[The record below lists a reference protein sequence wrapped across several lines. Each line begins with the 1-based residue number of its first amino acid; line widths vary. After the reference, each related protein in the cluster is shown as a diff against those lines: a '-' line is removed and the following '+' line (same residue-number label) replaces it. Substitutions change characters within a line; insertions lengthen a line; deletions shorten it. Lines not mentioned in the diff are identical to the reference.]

1 MIHILQSVSNMD
13 RGGIESMLMN
23 YYRHLDRTRF
33 QFDFLVN
40 KKKPGFF
47 DDEIRALGG
56 RIFQS
61 PGVAP
66 QNYPAYLRSMQ
77 QLLAQHP
84 EIKVL
89 HAHNEA
95 MQLFALEGAKK
106 AGLPVR
112 IAHAHNTR
120 LPKDAKLPIKW
131 FCKQF
136 IPGAATDYWA
146 CGREAGIYYFG
157 QQAWEA
163 RGVTLRNAIDLERFG
178 YRPQVRAKLRAEYGL
193 NGKLVVGCVARFMVQ
208 KNHTRLLDIF
218 AALKKVRPDSCLLL
232 VGEGE
237 LRAELEAKA
246 ARLGIAQDVKFLGVQ
261 SDTSVWYQA
270 MDVFVMPSLFEGLP
284 VVGMEAQ
291 ASGLPCVFSTGVTEE
306 VLLRPDSCRISLEQP
321 DEAWAAVLKD
331 ADRNLPDRAQA
342 AVGIYA
348 MRRKWFKS
356 LVMNITYLPILNPE
370 IVTGVSML
378 LLFVSFGNGIQKFN
392 NWIGGTALS
401 FLQLP
406 EMQLGF
412 VTLII
417 AHVTFCT
424 PYVILNVLP
433 KLRQMDRFTFEAAQ
447 DLGCSP
453 KLAFYKVVIPEI
465 MPGMVSGFLMAFTY
479 SLDDF
484 VISYFVSSASSQTL
498 PVTIFSMVRKRV
510 SPEINALT
518 AIIFVVVLA
527 LLLLS
532 NYYSARK
539 EKQMMRK
546 EEPAA

>member
-66 QNYPAYLRSMQ
+66 QSYLAYLRSMQ
-77 QLLAQHP
+77 QLLTQHP

-146 CGREAGIYYFG
+146 CGRAAGIYYFG
-157 QQAWEA
+157 QSAWDA
-163 RGVTLRNAIDLERFG
+163 RGVTLRNAIDLDRFG

-193 NGKLVVGCVARFMVQ
+193 NDKLVVGCVARLMAQ

-218 AALKKVRPDSCLLL
+218 AALKKV
-232 VGEGE
+232 
-237 LRAELEAKA
+237 
-246 ARLGIAQDVKFLGVQ
+246 
-261 SDTSVWYQA
+261 
-270 MDVFVMPSLFEGLP
+270 
-284 VVGMEAQ
+284 
-291 ASGLPCVFSTGVTEE
+291 
-306 VLLRPDSCRISLEQP
+306 RPDSCRISLEQP

-342 AVGIYA
+342 AAQVRAAWYDIRQETLRLQQLY
-348 MRRKWFKS
+348 
-356 LVMNITYLPILNPE
+356 
-370 IVTGVSML
+370 TG
-378 LLFVSFGNGIQKFN
+378 
-392 NWIGGTALS
+392 
-401 FLQLP
+401 
-406 EMQLGF
+406 
-412 VTLII
+412 LIAKRGA
-417 AHVTFCT
+417 AH
-424 PYVILNVLP
+424 
-433 KLRQMDRFTFEAAQ
+433 A
-447 DLGCSP
+447 
-453 KLAFYKVVIPEI
+453 
-465 MPGMVSGFLMAFTY
+465 
-479 SLDDF
+479 
-484 VISYFVSSASSQTL
+484 
-498 PVTIFSMVRKRV
+498 
-510 SPEINALT
+510 
-518 AIIFVVVLA
+518 
-527 LLLLS
+527 
-532 NYYSARK
+532 
-539 EKQMMRK
+539 
-546 EEPAA
+546 

>member
-66 QNYPAYLRSMQ
+66 QSYPAYLRSMQ

-157 QQAWEA
+157 QSAWDA
-163 RGVTLRNAIDLERFG
+163 RGVTLRNAIDLDRFG

-193 NGKLVVGCVARFMVQ
+193 NDKLVVGCVARLMAQ

-237 LRAELEAKA
+237 LRLVMLSAMG
-246 ARLGIAQDVKFLGVQ
+246 LGALLYVLAL
-261 SDTSVWYQA
+261 S
-270 MDVFVMPSLFEGLP
+270 P
-284 VVGMEAQ
+284 
-291 ASGLPCVFSTGVTEE
+291 
-306 VLLRPDSCRISLEQP
+306 LLRPLWDFWLSAAAATARLLWRPVSWMAALAKKIAAAGKKAFPFRRKCAMIKKKTAKEASTHGTEEKSGAPHQP
-321 DEAWAAVLKD
+321 RPGA
-331 ADRNLPDRAQA
+331 ADRRAGDLSGYRA
-342 AVGIYA
+342 D
-348 MRRKWFKS
+348 
-356 LVMNITYLPILNPE
+356 T
-370 IVTGVSML
+370 
-378 LLFVSFGNGIQKFN
+378 
-392 NWIGGTALS
+392 GGTAP
-401 FLQLP
+401 QRG
-406 EMQLGF
+406 Q
-412 VTLII
+412 
-417 AHVTFCT
+417 
-424 PYVILNVLP
+424 
-433 KLRQMDRFTFEAAQ
+433 AAA
-447 DLGCSP
+447 GG
-453 KLAFYKVVIPEI
+453 A
-465 MPGMVSGFLMAFTY
+465 GA
-479 SLDDF
+479 
-484 VISYFVSSASSQTL
+484 
-498 PVTIFSMVRKRV
+498 
-510 SPEINALT
+510 
-518 AIIFVVVLA
+518 
-527 LLLLS
+527 
-532 NYYSARK
+532 
-539 EKQMMRK
+539 
-546 EEPAA
+546 PAANADPGEPGAGVRSGQEGRRGIHQGSGA

>member
-66 QNYPAYLRSMQ
+66 QSYPAYLRSMQ

-157 QQAWEA
+157 QSAWDA
-163 RGVTLRNAIDLERFG
+163 RGVTLRNAIDLDRFG
-178 YRPQVRAKLRAEYGL
+178 YRPEVRAKLRAEYGL
-193 NGKLVVGCVARFMVQ
+193 NDKLVVGCVARLMAQ

-218 AALKKVRPDSCLLL
+218 AALKKVRPD
-232 VGEGE
+232 
-237 LRAELEAKA
+237 
-246 ARLGIAQDVKFLGVQ
+246 I
-261 SDTSVWYQA
+261 
-270 MDVFVMPSLFEGLP
+270 
-284 VVGMEAQ
+284 
-291 ASGLPCVFSTGVTEE
+291 
-306 VLLRPDSCRISLEQP
+306 CRISLEQP

-342 AVGIYA
+342 AAQVRAAGYDIRQETLRLQQLY
-348 MRRKWFKS
+348 
-356 LVMNITYLPILNPE
+356 
-370 IVTGVSML
+370 TG
-378 LLFVSFGNGIQKFN
+378 
-392 NWIGGTALS
+392 
-401 FLQLP
+401 
-406 EMQLGF
+406 
-412 VTLII
+412 LIAKRGA
-417 AHVTFCT
+417 AH
-424 PYVILNVLP
+424 
-433 KLRQMDRFTFEAAQ
+433 A
-447 DLGCSP
+447 
-453 KLAFYKVVIPEI
+453 
-465 MPGMVSGFLMAFTY
+465 
-479 SLDDF
+479 
-484 VISYFVSSASSQTL
+484 
-498 PVTIFSMVRKRV
+498 
-510 SPEINALT
+510 
-518 AIIFVVVLA
+518 
-527 LLLLS
+527 
-532 NYYSARK
+532 
-539 EKQMMRK
+539 
-546 EEPAA
+546 

>member
-66 QNYPAYLRSMQ
+66 QSYPAYLRSMQ

-112 IAHAHNTR
+112 IAHAHNTC

-157 QQAWEA
+157 QSAWDA
-163 RGVTLRNAIDLERFG
+163 RGVTLRNAIDLDRFG

-193 NGKLVVGCVARFMVQ
+193 NDKLVVGCVARLM
-208 KNHTRLLDIF
+208 
-218 AALKKVRPDSCLLL
+218 
-232 VGEGE
+232 
-237 LRAELEAKA
+237 
-246 ARLGIAQDVKFLGVQ
+246 ARRTTPACW
-261 SDTSVWYQA
+261 TS
-270 MDVFVMPSLFEGLP
+270 
-284 VVGMEAQ
+284 
-291 ASGLPCVFSTGVTEE
+291 
-306 VLLRPDSCRISLEQP
+306 LRP
-321 DEAWAAVLKD
+321 
-331 ADRNLPDRAQA
+331 
-342 AVGIYA
+342 
-348 MRRKWFKS
+348 
-356 LVMNITYLPILNPE
+356 
-370 IVTGVSML
+370 
-378 LLFVSFGNGIQKFN
+378 
-392 NWIGGTALS
+392 
-401 FLQLP
+401 
-406 EMQLGF
+406 
-412 VTLII
+412 
-417 AHVTFCT
+417 
-424 PYVILNVLP
+424 
-433 KLRQMDRFTFEAAQ
+433 
-447 DLGCSP
+447 
-453 KLAFYKVVIPEI
+453 
-465 MPGMVSGFLMAFTY
+465 
-479 SLDDF
+479 
-484 VISYFVSSASSQTL
+484 
-498 PVTIFSMVRKRV
+498 
-510 SPEINALT
+510 
-518 AIIFVVVLA
+518 
-527 LLLLS
+527 
-532 NYYSARK
+532 
-539 EKQMMRK
+539 
-546 EEPAA
+546 

>member
-66 QNYPAYLRSMQ
+66 QSYPAYLRSMQ

-157 QQAWEA
+157 QSAWDA
-163 RGVTLRNAIDLERFG
+163 RGVTLRNAIDLDRFG

-193 NGKLVVGCVARFMVQ
+193 NDKLVVGCVARLMAQ

-218 AALKKVRPDSCLLL
+218 AALKKV
-232 VGEGE
+232 
-237 LRAELEAKA
+237 
-246 ARLGIAQDVKFLGVQ
+246 
-261 SDTSVWYQA
+261 
-270 MDVFVMPSLFEGLP
+270 
-284 VVGMEAQ
+284 
-291 ASGLPCVFSTGVTEE
+291 
-306 VLLRPDSCRISLEQP
+306 RPDSCRISLEQP

-342 AVGIYA
+342 AAQVRAAGYDIRQETLRLQQLYT
-348 MRRKWFKS
+348 S
-356 LVMNITYLPILNPE
+356 L
-370 IVTGVSML
+370 
-378 LLFVSFGNGIQKFN
+378 
-392 NWIGGTALS
+392 
-401 FLQLP
+401 
-406 EMQLGF
+406 
-412 VTLII
+412 I
-417 AHVTFCT
+417 A
-424 PYVILNVLP
+424 
-433 KLRQMDRFTFEAAQ
+433 KRGAAH
-447 DLGCSP
+447 
-453 KLAFYKVVIPEI
+453 A
-465 MPGMVSGFLMAFTY
+465 
-479 SLDDF
+479 
-484 VISYFVSSASSQTL
+484 
-498 PVTIFSMVRKRV
+498 
-510 SPEINALT
+510 
-518 AIIFVVVLA
+518 
-527 LLLLS
+527 
-532 NYYSARK
+532 
-539 EKQMMRK
+539 
-546 EEPAA
+546 

>member
-66 QNYPAYLRSMQ
+66 QSYPAYLRSMQ

-112 IAHAHNTR
+112 IAHAHNTC

-157 QQAWEA
+157 QSAWDA
-163 RGVTLRNAIDLERFG
+163 RGVTLRNAIDLDRFG
-178 YRPQVRAKLRAEYGL
+178 YRPEVRAKLRAEYGL
-193 NGKLVVGCVARFMVQ
+193 NDKLVVGCVARLMAQ

-218 AALKKVRPDSCLLL
+218 AALKKV
-232 VGEGE
+232 
-237 LRAELEAKA
+237 
-246 ARLGIAQDVKFLGVQ
+246 
-261 SDTSVWYQA
+261 
-270 MDVFVMPSLFEGLP
+270 
-284 VVGMEAQ
+284 
-291 ASGLPCVFSTGVTEE
+291 
-306 VLLRPDSCRISLEQP
+306 RPDSCRISLEQP

-342 AVGIYA
+342 AAQVRAAGYDIRQETLRLQQLY
-348 MRRKWFKS
+348 
-356 LVMNITYLPILNPE
+356 
-370 IVTGVSML
+370 TG
-378 LLFVSFGNGIQKFN
+378 
-392 NWIGGTALS
+392 
-401 FLQLP
+401 
-406 EMQLGF
+406 
-412 VTLII
+412 LIAKRGA
-417 AHVTFCT
+417 AH
-424 PYVILNVLP
+424 
-433 KLRQMDRFTFEAAQ
+433 A
-447 DLGCSP
+447 
-453 KLAFYKVVIPEI
+453 
-465 MPGMVSGFLMAFTY
+465 
-479 SLDDF
+479 
-484 VISYFVSSASSQTL
+484 
-498 PVTIFSMVRKRV
+498 
-510 SPEINALT
+510 
-518 AIIFVVVLA
+518 
-527 LLLLS
+527 
-532 NYYSARK
+532 
-539 EKQMMRK
+539 
-546 EEPAA
+546 

>member
-66 QNYPAYLRSMQ
+66 QSYPAYLRSMQ

-157 QQAWEA
+157 QSAWDA
-163 RGVTLRNAIDLERFG
+163 RGVTLRNAIDLDRFG
-178 YRPQVRAKLRAEYGL
+178 YRPEVRAKLRAEYGL
-193 NGKLVVGCVARFMVQ
+193 NDKLVVGCVARLMAQ
-208 KNHTRLLDIF
+208 KNHTPPAGHLCGPEKG
-218 AALKKVRPDSCLLL
+218 AAGQLP
-232 VGEGE
+232 
-237 LRAELEAKA
+237 A
-246 ARLGIAQDVKFLGVQ
+246 AGGRG
-261 SDTSVWYQA
+261 
-270 MDVFVMPSLFEGLP
+270 
-284 VVGMEAQ
+284 
-291 ASGLPCVFSTGVTEE
+291 
-306 VLLRPDSCRISLEQP
+306 R
-321 DEAWAAVLKD
+321 
-331 ADRNLPDRAQA
+331 
-342 AVGIYA
+342 AVG
-348 MRRKWFKS
+348 
-356 LVMNITYLPILNPE
+356 
-370 IVTGVSML
+370 
-378 LLFVSFGNGIQKFN
+378 
-392 NWIGGTALS
+392 
-401 FLQLP
+401 
-406 EMQLGF
+406 
-412 VTLII
+412 
-417 AHVTFCT
+417 
-424 PYVILNVLP
+424 
-433 KLRQMDRFTFEAAQ
+433 
-447 DLGCSP
+447 
-453 KLAFYKVVIPEI
+453 
-465 MPGMVSGFLMAFTY
+465 
-479 SLDDF
+479 
-484 VISYFVSSASSQTL
+484 
-498 PVTIFSMVRKRV
+498 
-510 SPEINALT
+510 
-518 AIIFVVVLA
+518 
-527 LLLLS
+527 
-532 NYYSARK
+532 
-539 EKQMMRK
+539 
-546 EEPAA
+546 

>member
-47 DDEIRALGG
+47 DNEIRALGG

-66 QNYPAYLRSMQ
+66 QSYPAYLRSMQ

-157 QQAWEA
+157 QSAWDA
-163 RGVTLRNAIDLERFG
+163 RGVTLRNAIDLDRFG
-178 YRPQVRAKLRAEYGL
+178 YRPEVRAK
-193 NGKLVVGCVARFMVQ
+193 
-208 KNHTRLLDIF
+208 
-218 AALKKVRPDSCLLL
+218 
-232 VGEGE
+232 

-331 ADRNLPDRAQA
+331 ADRNLPDRVQA
-342 AVGIYA
+342 AAQVRDAGYDIRQETLRLQQLY
-348 MRRKWFKS
+348 
-356 LVMNITYLPILNPE
+356 
-370 IVTGVSML
+370 TG
-378 LLFVSFGNGIQKFN
+378 
-392 NWIGGTALS
+392 
-401 FLQLP
+401 
-406 EMQLGF
+406 
-412 VTLII
+412 LIAERGA
-417 AHVTFCT
+417 AH
-424 PYVILNVLP
+424 
-433 KLRQMDRFTFEAAQ
+433 A
-447 DLGCSP
+447 
-453 KLAFYKVVIPEI
+453 
-465 MPGMVSGFLMAFTY
+465 
-479 SLDDF
+479 
-484 VISYFVSSASSQTL
+484 
-498 PVTIFSMVRKRV
+498 
-510 SPEINALT
+510 
-518 AIIFVVVLA
+518 
-527 LLLLS
+527 
-532 NYYSARK
+532 
-539 EKQMMRK
+539 
-546 EEPAA
+546 